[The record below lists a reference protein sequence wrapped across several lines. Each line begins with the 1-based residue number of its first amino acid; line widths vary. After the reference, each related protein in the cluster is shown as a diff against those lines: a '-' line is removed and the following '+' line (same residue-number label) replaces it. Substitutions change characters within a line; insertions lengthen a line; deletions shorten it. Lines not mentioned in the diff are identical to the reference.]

1 MYIRNR
7 KPREEAYGLVTGTP
21 GRTRTL
27 NTRFWRPMLY
37 QLNYWRMYVRL
48 ASLFVH
54 GVLTAPRAILLDL
67 HAIRHVRL
75 VLGRRVVATLALGA
89 GKCNE
94 STHVSETSMYRPIRA
109 RWYTLSNGLRPCQ
122 CLFAN
127 DRSSADTFHNLHKC
141 WHRHEKPGSPKGAGS
156 RESISDESR
165 SYSMMVL
172 TMPEPTVWPPSRIAK
187 RRPSSMAIG
196 WMRSPSMV
204 MWSPGMAISVPS
216 GSLTVPVT
224 SVVRK

>member
-1 MYIRNR
+1 
-7 KPREEAYGLVTGTP
+7 
-21 GRTRTL
+21 
-27 NTRFWRPMLY
+27 MLY
-37 QLNYWRMYVRL
+37 QLNYWRVNDKRL

-54 GVLTAPRAILLDL
+54 RVTTAPGAILLDL
-67 HAIRHVRL
+67 HTIRHGCL

-94 STHVSETSMYRPIRA
+94 STHVSETSMYRPMRA

-187 RRPSSMAIG
+187 RRPFSMAMGVISSTF
-196 WMRSPSMV
+196 MSTL
-204 MWSPGMAISVPS
+204 SPGMHISVPS
-216 GSLTVPVT
+216 GRVMMPVT